1 MLVLELSKLPC
12 GLLDD
17 PRGPLGDS
25 LLVFFPVTSLPAFL
39 LVPILFSLIPTF
51 FFLPLP
57 RDLAVSGSL
66 ESSSSKM
73 A

>member
-12 GLLDD
+12 GLLDE
-17 PRGPLGDS
+17 PSGPWGES
-25 LLVFFPVTSLPAFL
+25 LLFLAVRSLPAFL
-39 LVPILFSLIPTF
+39 LVPMFPSFIATF

-57 RDLAVSGSL
+57 RLLAVSGSL